1 MEMLGGLV
9 CCEVWTVEM
18 LGGLVVLGC
27 GQWIC
32 GVDSGDARWSGC
44 FGVWT
49 VDMWCGQWRC

>member
-1 MEMLGGLV
+1 MWSG

-32 GVDSGDARWSGC
+32 GVDS
-44 FGVWT
+44 
-49 VDMWCGQWRC
+49 